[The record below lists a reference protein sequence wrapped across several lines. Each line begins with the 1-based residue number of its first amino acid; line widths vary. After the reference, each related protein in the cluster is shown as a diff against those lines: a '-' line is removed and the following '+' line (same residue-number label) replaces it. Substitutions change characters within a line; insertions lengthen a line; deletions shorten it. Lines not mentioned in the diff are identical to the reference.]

1 MSSFTDKLELR
12 DFSKNE
18 FYTLKEFT
26 YYVGSEDSDDFIVVP
41 KGFVTDGASIPKWC
55 WPIVGHPFA
64 EFRQAAVLHDYLYR
78 NHIRTKKQADKIF
91 LEAMEVLGV
100 DEWKRNVMYWAV
112 CIGGTKSWKRGPA
125 KYNQVQDEKN

>member
-26 YYVGSEDSDDFIVVP
+26 YFIGSEDSTDFIIIP
-41 KGFVTDGASIPKWC
+41 KGFVTDGASIPKWL

-64 EFRQAAVLHDYLYR
+64 EFRQAAVVHDFLYR
-78 NHIRTKKQADKIF
+78 THIRTKNDSDKIF
-91 LEAMEVLGV
+91 LEAMEVLEV
-100 DEWKRNVMYWAV
+100 KKWKRDIMYWAV
-112 CIGGTKSWKRGPA
+112 STFGEKSWKGGPA
-125 KYNQVQDEKN
+125 KYNQVQDEKS